1 MDMYKIWKKQII
13 QDLMEVLINQGKK
26 LDLKV

>member
-1 MDMYKIWKKQII
+1 MDRYRTWKKQII
-13 QDLMEVLINQGKK
+13 QDLIEVLINQGKK

>member
-1 MDMYKIWKKQII
+1 MDMYKTQKKQII
-13 QDLMEVLINQGKK
+13 KDLIEVLINQGKK